1 MLCNRRYHDFE
12 GVFDRMLG
20 MASDEQLYRAYTFN
34 VAGFALMTP
43 FGKLV
48 LDVLSIYRQ
57 FEFNIFSIGY
67 IVFCCGL
74 VIAGFRSIAH
84 GRDILDI

>member
-1 MLCNRRYHDFE
+1 MNLKYLLVECA
-12 GVFDRMLG
+12 G
-20 MASDEQLYRAYTFN
+20 MVSDEQLYRAYTFN

-43 FGKLV
+43 FGKLI
-48 LDVLSIYRQ
+48 LDVLSIYKE
-57 FEFNIFSIGY
+57 FEFNILSSGY
-67 IVFCCGL
+67 IIFCFWL

>member
-1 MLCNRRYHDFE
+1 ME
-12 GVFDRMLG
+12 SVFGRMLG